1 MNARLEVEHLD
12 IAVEDLDG
20 LYTEHPRPSGV
31 ALGRHLTYEEQES
44 LLVEAESFLETGTA
58 ARWGGREFFFRPGDY
73 ETMSR
78 RRINNLRKTIEKQ
91 RPEWVEAIRDA
102 VRASNNLYV
111 IVGLA
116 GLQKCP
122 YPAVAIIE
130 NLRDRGELPEG

>member
-1 MNARLEVEHLD
+1 MNARLEVEHRN
-12 IAVEDLDG
+12 INVENLDG
-20 LYTEHPRPSGV
+20 LYTEHPRPSAL
-31 ALGRHLTYEEQES
+31 ALGRHLTHEEQES
-44 LLVEAESFLETGTA
+44 VLVEAESLLETGTA

-91 RPEWVEAIRDA
+91 RPEWVDAIKEAA
-102 VRASNNLYV
+102 RASNNLYV

-130 NLRDRGELPEG
+130 NLQARGELPED